1 MPFNGVY
8 RQSRVT
14 AIKVKDLLFQL
25 WLGIKSAPGKG
36 KGQQHI
42 YYNISRSPT
51 TEQGWASYPIA

>member
-8 RQSRVT
+8 CQHGVT
-14 AIKVKDLLFQL
+14 AIKVKDLLLQF
-25 WLGIKSAPGKG
+25 WPGIKSAPGKG
-36 KGQQHI
+36 EGQEHI